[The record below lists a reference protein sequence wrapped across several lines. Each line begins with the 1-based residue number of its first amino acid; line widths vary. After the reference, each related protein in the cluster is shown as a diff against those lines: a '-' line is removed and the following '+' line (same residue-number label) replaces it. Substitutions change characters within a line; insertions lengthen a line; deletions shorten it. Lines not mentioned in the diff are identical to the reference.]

1 MGSVR
6 CMMLLDEGPNG
17 VARPDAF
24 GRQGDGVPVAWIDV
38 GAARDLSLYGPPSVM
53 RQLAAIAIEAA
64 EAAEELAAAKPVSVP
79 VRFDGPAA
87 A

>member
-6 CMMLLDEGPNG
+6 CMMLLDECPNG
-17 VARPDAF
+17 VARADAF

-64 EAAEELAAAKPVSVP
+64 DAAEELAAATAVLLP
-79 VRFDGPAA
+79 RDLDGPAA